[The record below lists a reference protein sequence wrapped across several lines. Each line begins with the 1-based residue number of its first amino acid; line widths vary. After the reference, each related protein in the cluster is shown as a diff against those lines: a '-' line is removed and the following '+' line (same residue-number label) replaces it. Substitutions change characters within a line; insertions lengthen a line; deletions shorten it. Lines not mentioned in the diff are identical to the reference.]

1 MQIIANNTII
11 EAEKLAAVVSGAIQ
25 SFYDI
30 DEAGKIIEPDFETV
44 RTWAGNFVNTYAG
57 ELRTKIGTNIPF
69 QGDVYQLK
77 QTEAEA
83 FVKDVAADAAKY
95 PVIFAEAAARQMTPA
110 AVAAEYLYNAELW
123 PKLLANIE
131 AIRLGSLAK
140 LQAAKSI
147 ADIEAVLGALG

>member
-1 MQIIANNTII
+1 MEYKTS
-11 EAEKLAAVVSGAIQ
+11 AAVFNNVSAAIK
-25 SFYDI
+25 SFGVVDLETGGFTPPDVAAVRPWAI
-30 DEAGKIIEPDFETV
+30 DV
-44 RTWAGNFVNTYAG
+44 VNDYAG
-57 ELRTKIGTNIPF
+57 QLRTAIGTNIPF

-95 PVIFAEAAARQMTPA
+95 PVIFAEAAARQMTTA

-147 ADIEAVLGALG
+147 ADIEAVLSALG